1 MVIIRRTNAFLRDY
15 QGLPVELR
23 RQVDKQLHLLFED
36 FRHPSLRMKKLSGT
50 DKFEIR
56 ISKGYR
62 LTFRLEKDLVELR
75 RVGTHDILRDE
86 GLKDFC

>member
-1 MVIIRRTNAFLRDY
+1 MIIRRTDAFLSDY
-15 QGLPVELR
+15 RALPIEIRERVEKKLR
-23 RQVDKQLHLLFED
+23 LLLED
-36 FRHPSLRMKKLSGT
+36 FRHPSLRLKKLKGT

-62 LTFRLEKDLVELR
+62 LTLRFDKEHMELR

-86 GLKDFC
+86 G

>member
-1 MVIIRRTNAFLRDY
+1 VNIRRTDAFLKDYRALPIEIRDR
-15 QGLPVELR
+15 VE
-23 RQVDKQLHLLFED
+23 KQLRLLLED
-36 FRHPSLRMKKLSGT
+36 FRHPSLRLKKLKGT

-62 LTFRLEKDLVELR
+62 LTLRFDKKYLELR

-86 GLKDFC
+86 G

>member
-1 MVIIRRTNAFLRDY
+1 VIIRRTDAFLRDY
-15 QGLPVELR
+15 RALPIEIRERVEKKLR
-23 RQVDKQLHLLFED
+23 LLLED
-36 FRHPSLRMKKLSGT
+36 FRHPSLRLKKLKGT

-62 LTFRLEKDLVELR
+62 LTLRFDKEHMELR

-86 GLKDFC
+86 G